1 MQILQSI
8 QHAYDVLLFEAFFRQ
23 SLRVLCKNVNFWF
36 FFVFGV
42 KNLFLVNW
50 IENEEISQTNTL
62 YR

>member
-1 MQILQSI
+1 MFYFSTRSFATRRSFYEKMLIFEFCISF
-8 QHAYDVLLFEAFFRQ
+8 YLF
-23 SLRVLCKNVNFWF
+23 
-36 FFVFGV
+36 FGV